1 MSILTSVSLDSLS
14 DVTVNPYQTLYL
26 SVILQAILDAS
37 KPRIVN
43 EDSSITQQRNEAQA
57 WFSASVGVTCDDFE
71 IICTYAGLSPIT
83 VRTFAFSV
91 IKSGDTEDVRRKFKS
106 LL

>member
-1 MSILTSVSLDSLS
+1 LTSVSLDSLS